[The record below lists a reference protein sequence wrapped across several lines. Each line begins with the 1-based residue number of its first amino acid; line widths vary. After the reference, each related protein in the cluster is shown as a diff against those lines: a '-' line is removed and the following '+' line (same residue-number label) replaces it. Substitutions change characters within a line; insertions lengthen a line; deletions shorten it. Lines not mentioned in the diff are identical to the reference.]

1 MSEHSEPKRVVHL
14 VERIT
19 VQGPGGEEIVRAKV
33 DTGADRTTVDKDL
46 AARLKLGPELS
57 KVRIKASAGSQR
69 VERSVVDATITVA
82 GKSFKLKVGVADRSQ
97 MRYSV
102 IIGRDILRSG
112 DFLIDPTRR
121 KKKPYT
127 ERPH

>member
-1 MSEHSEPKRVVHL
+1 LSERSNEPKRVVHL
-14 VERIT
+14 VEKIT

-46 AARLKLGPELS
+46 ATRLKLGPELS

-69 VERSVVDATITVA
+69 VERPVVDALITVA
-82 GKSFKLKVGVADRSQ
+82 GKAFKLKVGVADRSQ

-112 DFLIDPTRR
+112 YFLIDPTKR
-121 KKKPYT
+121 KKKS
-127 ERPH
+127 